1 MNDFKLG
8 VLLES
13 FRLPVKEAIK
23 SAESIGADGVQI
35 YGSTGQFSP
44 EILVGDKKKEFLS
57 MLKDSGLAVSAVC
70 GDFGHGFTNKETN
83 AEYIE
88 KSKRVVDHAL
98 ELGTNIVTT
107 HIGVVPKDPNHDRY
121 KIMQEACFELASY
134 ADSQKA
140 FFAVETGPETSS
152 VLKGFLDSLNSKGV
166 SVNLDPAN
174 LLMVPGDDPVEAVYN
189 LKDYIVHTHAKDGLQ
204 LKPVDP
210 EVFYRATPFVE
221 EINDFSSYCIEVAL
235 GKGGVK
241 WADYLKAL
249 KDIGFNGY
257 LTIERECGDT
267 PIDDIKIAADFLQKL
282 GF

>member
-1 MNDFKLG
+1 MKDFKLG

-13 FRLPVKEAIK
+13 FQLPVKEAIK
-23 SAESIGADGVQI
+23 SAEKIGADGVQI

-44 EILVGDKKKEFLS
+44 ENLAGENKKEFLS

-70 GDFGHGFTNKETN
+70 GDFGHGFTNRDTN
-83 AEYIE
+83 AEFIE

-134 ADSQKA
+134 ADSQNA

-152 VLKGFLDSLNSKGV
+152 VLKGFLDSLGSKGV

-174 LLMVPGDDPVEAVYN
+174 LIMVPGDDPVEAVYN

-221 EINDFSSYCIEVAL
+221 QITDFSSYCIEVAL
-235 GKGGVK
+235 GQGAVK
-241 WADYLKAL
+241 WADYLAAL

-257 LTIERECGDT
+257 LTIERECGET
-267 PIDDIKIAADFLQKL
+267 PINDIIIAADFLRNL